1 MKIILLLLSAVAAAA
16 SLSSC
21 TESAAVQ
28 NERPP
33 ENGAQ
38 FKEGEG
44 LSLTDTMKKSIGLQ
58 TAEVTDEEIAPSF
71 AVALH
76 VMQKG
81 DEATGSLTAEQAARV
96 QPGMEI
102 EMREDSP
109 DAAVMKGIVTR
120 IEKSPYAALGDFA
133 LSVNG
138 ETPLAAGSRL
148 QATFRFPAGDFVR
161 GEDRHNFFHII
172 VRFERL
178 PFAISLFSDGGD
190 DGPFGAIDDVGFQ
203 AHLLDALS
211 HSLNGLFGRS
221 LFHDDDHVSLLGYVI
236 FTENDYKKGS

>member
-148 QATFRFPAGDFVR
+148 QATFRFPDGDAVTAVPRAALLTTAEGNFVYTKN
-161 GEDRHNFFHII
+161 GEFFMRTP
-172 VRFERL
+172 VKTG
-178 PFAISLFSDGGD
+178 AVSDGHVEITDGLYSGD
-190 DGPFGAIDDVGFQ
+190 EIVTTPVM
-203 AHLLDALS
+203 
-211 HSLNGLFGRS
+211 SLWLAELQVLRGGKPC
-221 LFHDDDHVSLLGYVI
+221 
-236 FTENDYKKGS
+236 TCGS